1 MEFSRQESWS
11 GLPFSPPGDL
21 SDPGIEPASPA
32 LVGRFFTL
40 EPPGI
45 THFLGEVAQSCPTLC
60 DPVDC
65 SPPGSSVHWI
75 SQERIPEQ
83 GCHFFL
89 QGIFLTQGLNL
100 YLLHWQTDSLPRS
113 HLGDRCKKGWVSGYC
128 DMVCRPPFRIKVL
141 PS

>member
-1 MEFSRQESWS
+1 MYVLPTCVSWVCVGTQLLSPVQLFATPWTVACPAPLSMEFSRQESWS

-65 SPPGSSVHWI
+65 SLPGSSVHGI
-75 SQERIPEQ
+75 SQAGILEWVAIPFSR
-83 GCHFFL
+83 GSF
-89 QGIFLTQGLNL
+89 
-100 YLLHWQTDSLPRS
+100 
-113 HLGDRCKKGWVSGYC
+113 
-128 DMVCRPPFRIKVL
+128 
-141 PS
+141 